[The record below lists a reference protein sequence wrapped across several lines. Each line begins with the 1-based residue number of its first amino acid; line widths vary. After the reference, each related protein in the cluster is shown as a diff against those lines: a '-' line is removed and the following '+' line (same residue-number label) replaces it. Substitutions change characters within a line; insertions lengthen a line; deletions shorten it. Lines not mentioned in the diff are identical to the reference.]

1 MDNNDGIMEIKN
13 NLAIL
18 GMVLISLSMA
28 SAFGV
33 ATPYWDDHPLRLAP
47 GESMD
52 VELILQNMAGT
63 AGDATLRAEMTD
75 NAKGIAFLI
84 DSNLDYFVPFGSDD
98 IVMKVRVSVPVDV
111 VSGGIRNVVISF
123 IQVGNEDSGMVTVS
137 GGFTTKFPVFVV
149 APEES
154 VLFVPEP
161 AVEVEVPQ
169 KSYVWVWVVL
179 ILTVLTVAWFVWKKS
194 KK

>member
-1 MDNNDGIMEIKN
+1 MEIKN

-33 ATPYWDDHPLRLAP
+33 ATPYWDENPLRLAP

-75 NAKGIAFLI
+75 NAKGIASLI
-84 DSNLDYFVPFGSDD
+84 DSNLDYSVPFGSDD
-98 IVMKVRVSVPVDV
+98 IVMKVRVEVPLDV
-111 VSGGIRNVVISF
+111 TSGGIRNVVISF
-123 IQVGNEDSGMVTVS
+123 IQVGNEDAGMVTVS

-169 KSYVWVWVVL
+169 KSYVWVWALAVIVAL
-179 ILTVLTVAWFVWKKS
+179 VVAWFGWRKYNK
-194 KK
+194 